1 VSISFEGLRF
11 DLLPE
16 ESVLEGI
23 ERHGGSL
30 PAFCR
35 QGVCQTC
42 LVKARRGAVPRAAQK
57 GLKDGLIGQ
66 SLFLACLCRPTEDL
80 ELERH
85 GSSEAFS
92 TRIERVE
99 ALNDHVLRVYVSAPP
114 GMSYRA
120 GQFIQLVRE
129 DGLMRP
135 YSIASL
141 PGGSIEL
148 HVALLPGG
156 AMSQW
161 LRGAAGAEVAV
172 LGPFGEC
179 FYVPEEPE
187 RPLCLAGTGT
197 GLSPLLGVVRAALAA
212 GHKGPIRL
220 YHGSPR
226 HEGLYLWRELL
237 ELARRTPQLQLTGS
251 VLEPG
256 VAEAGVSRPGAVAA
270 PAQRARLR
278 VGPID
283 DAVLS
288 EGRSVEQDRVYLCG
302 ALDVVRKLQRKLYL
316 AGVPLARIHADPFV
330 APGVRA

>member
-1 VSISFEGLRF
+1 
-11 DLLPE
+11 
-16 ESVLEGI
+16 
-23 ERHGGSL
+23 
-30 PAFCR
+30 
-35 QGVCQTC
+35 VCQTC
-42 LVKARRGAVPRAAQK
+42 LVKARRGAVPAAAQK
-57 GLKDGLIGQ
+57 GLKDGQRGQ

-80 ELERH
+80 EIERH
-85 GSSEAFS
+85 GSSEAFAA
-92 TRIERVE
+92 RIERVE
-99 ALNDHVLRVYVSAPP
+99 SLNEHVLRVYVSAPP

-129 DGLMRP
+129 DGLMRA

-161 LRGAAGAEVAV
+161 LRGAAGADVAV

-212 GHKGPIRL
+212 GHRGPIRL

-237 ELARRTPQLQLTGS
+237 ELARTTPQLQLTGS
-251 VLEPG
+251 VLEAG
-256 VAEAGVSRPGAVAA
+256 AAEAGVSRPGAVAA
-270 PAQRARLR
+270 PAQRAQLR

-302 ALDVVRKLQRKLYL
+302 ALDVVRKLQKKLYL

>member
-1 VSISFEGLRF
+1 VISFEGLRF

-16 ESVLEGI
+16 ETVLEGI

-42 LVKARRGAVPRAAQK
+42 LVKARRGAVPAAAQK
-57 GLKDGLIGQ
+57 GLKDGQRGQ
-66 SLFLACLCRPTEDL
+66 SLFLACLCRPTQDL
-80 ELERH
+80 EVERL
-85 GSSEAFS
+85 GSSEAFDA
-92 TRIERVE
+92 RVERVE
-99 ALNDHVLRVYVSAPP
+99 YLNEHVLRVYVSAPP

-156 AMSQW
+156 VMSQW
-161 LRGAAGAEVAV
+161 LRGAAGADVAV
-172 LGPFGEC
+172 RGPFGEC

-316 AGVPLARIHADPFV
+316 AGVPLARIHSDPFV